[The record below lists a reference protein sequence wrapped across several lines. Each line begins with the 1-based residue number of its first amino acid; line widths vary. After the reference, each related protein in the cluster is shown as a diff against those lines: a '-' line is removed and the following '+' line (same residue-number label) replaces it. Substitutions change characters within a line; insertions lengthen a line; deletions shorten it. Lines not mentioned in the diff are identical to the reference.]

1 MNHAIFNSFSLV
13 GNVAKINEIKE
24 QSNGTKFKYF
34 TLCQNNKYRNK
45 NDELVD
51 QANFFDIKVYE
62 KNFKDFENLKVGS
75 YLNVFGKINV
85 YKDNENNTVMT
96 LIGSSYRSLSKEKT
110 PEFFDYD
117 WLNEGDDRE
126 ESYGI

>member
-34 TLCQNNKYRNK
+34 TLCQNNKYKNK

-85 YKDNENNTVMT
+85 Y
-96 LIGSSYRSLSKEKT
+96 G
-110 PEFFDYD
+110 
-117 WLNEGDDRE
+117 
-126 ESYGI
+126 